1 MLSSATVRSLYYRHV
16 ITGYCPPLE
25 VIDQPGCDVFGNT
38 IQMLRKPVECV
49 CPSCNRTLGASK
61 FAPHL
66 EKCLGMGRGRSRL
79 AHKRTVAVETEGEG
93 SEDNEEE
100 WTYPEKKCMRH
111 TQHS

>member
-1 MLSSATVRSLYYRHV
+1 MVCVCMSS
-16 ITGYCPPLE
+16 E
-25 VIDQPGCDVFGNT
+25 VVDQPGCDVFGNT

-79 AHKRTVAVETEGEG
+79 AHKKTVAMETEGEG

-100 WTYPEKKCMRH
+100 WTYPEKKR
-111 TQHS
+111 T